1 MYEVFLC
8 SNYIR
13 KLNLAQKFAFFVQIF
28 YLLTMGII
36 INLLLSSIA
45 VIISAYI
52 LPGVHVANFL
62 TAVVVAIVLGI
73 INAVI
78 KPVLLILTLPINI
91 LTLGIFTFI
100 INGLLILLVSSLVQ
114 GFRVDNFWWAV
125 LFSIILSIVNAFF
138 SSLKNS

>member
-1 MYEVFLC
+1 MYEVFPC

-13 KLNLAQKFAFFVQIF
+13 KLNLAQKFAFFVKIF

-91 LTLGIFTFI
+91 LILGIFTFI
-100 INGLLILLVSSLVQ
+100 INGLLILLVSFLV
-114 GFRVDNFWWAV
+114 
-125 LFSIILSIVNAFF
+125 
-138 SSLKNS
+138 